1 MWQMATKLLS
11 DKLDKLRGKEKEKTK
26 PKSKSKSKKKDYVMM
41 YKTGKELAD
50 ADLTIANKGGAKAEK
65 KNTRL
70 SADDYEEA
78 AGYLGDF
85 QIKVRDRIIKERL
98 NDLIEKFK
106 ARAKKMRETTRT
118 PGATHQ
124 KTQAQKYR
132 CKKCNHEFTKPN
144 KKLHCPN
151 PECDSTD
158 LEQTKLTDFRT
169 EDAEIAEVTA
179 RL

>member
-1 MWQMATKLLS
+1 MWQMAKTISLKEF
-11 DKLDKLRGKEKEKTK
+11 GKGKGKGEK
-26 PKSKSKSKKKDYVMM
+26 PKSKPKKKSYQVL
-41 YKTGKELAD
+41 ED
-50 ADLTIANKGGAKAEK
+50 ADLTIANKGKATKEK

-85 QIKVRDRIIKERL
+85 QIKIRDRIIKERL

-106 ARAKKMRETTRT
+106 ARAKKMRETIRT
-118 PGATHQ
+118 PGGSTHQ
-124 KTQAQKYR
+124 KTTSQKYR
-132 CKKCNHEFTKPN
+132 CKTCNHEFTKPT

-158 LEQTKLTDFRT
+158 LEQKKITDFHT
-169 EDAEIAEVTA
+169 EDQEISEVTA

>member
-1 MWQMATKLLS
+1 MFKPKAV
-11 DKLDKLRGKEKEKTK
+11 GKAKGKGQNK
-26 PKSKSKSKKKDYVMM
+26 PKSKPRKKGY
-41 YKTGKELAD
+41 ESLAD

-85 QIKVRDRIIKERL
+85 QMKIRDRIIKERL